1 MEKSLNMDLIKIIW
15 IDPDRKERAS
25 FEMEAGDL
33 EATSRIFA
41 EMVKTLT
48 KEKEKEP

>member
-1 MEKSLNMDLIKIIW
+1 MDLIKIIW

-33 EATSRIFA
+33 EDTSRIFA